1 MKADTFLVKG
11 KKKEGKNTL
20 SRNSLLPIIRKVKR
34 EGGRE
39 PNAYKPGGF
48 FWAPSP
54 QLFITVISE

>member
-11 KKKEGKNTL
+11 KK
-20 SRNSLLPIIRKVKR
+20 RRKKHFKPQQFASNHTQSQ

-54 QLFITVISE
+54 QLFITVIS